1 MNENARREIHPFR
14 VFVGAAVVATL
25 ALPNFNAGNLLFS
38 IPLVLLAGVIA
49 LGPRRFGVAA
59 IMATAG
65 SLFLAALTFALV
77 LAISFIAYL
86 FNGAPAFL
94 WFFPFVILAYIA
106 RSIVNR
112 ITDRRLKGADAR

>member
-1 MNENARREIHPFR
+1 MTANASQAIRPFR
-14 VFVGAAVVATL
+14 VFVGVAVAATL

-38 IPLVLLAGVIA
+38 IPLVLLAGAIA
-49 LGPRRFGVAA
+49 LGPRLFTVAT

-65 SLFLAALTFALV
+65 SLFLAVMTFALV

-86 FNGAPAFL
+86 FNGAPTFL
-94 WFFPFVILAYIA
+94 WFFPFVIFAYIA

-112 ITDRRLKGADAR
+112 IADRRFKEAVAC